1 VAALARFLAGGFAEG
16 AAIDGSEAT
25 EPRLQ
30 SRLQLSDRHF
40 VRGCNRSG
48 RFALLAQGRSGYA
61 GAAFQSEL
69 IFNGGV
75 AERRPLPISAS
86 SN

>member
-1 VAALARFLAGGFAEG
+1 MERFSLGE
-16 AAIDGSEAT
+16 
-25 EPRLQ
+25 RLRWVL
-30 SRLQLSDRHF
+30 RLQLVDHGVAMSAFLR
-40 VRGCNRSG
+40 
-48 RFALLAQGRSGYA
+48 GRSGYA